1 MKEKTYQSSNK
12 LDAIIGV
19 NYGKISAISPQKKS
33 SDRYSLFVNDI
44 FVIGISEYCLLKLNL
59 TTGDHFDQELL
70 DNLCY
75 WETYYHAKKYVF
87 VLLSRRDHSIL
98 ELKQKGIK
106 KGIPLSTIEVII
118 PEMIDKGY
126 INELA
131 FAKHFAYD
139 KFKFNHWGIHKIS
152 IELRKKGISN
162 SIIESALQT
171 IPFNEKHEKL
181 NHLFR
186 KHYHKFKRIEAVKRR
201 KKIFAF
207 FYRKG
212 YDSDTIKLSLSEW
225 LIKLEA

>member
-1 MKEKTYQSSNK
+1 MKEKTYQTSNK

-44 FVIGISEYCLLKLNL
+44 FVIGITKHCLLKVKLN
-59 TTGDHFDQELL
+59 TGDYFDQELL
-70 DNLCY
+70 NKLRY
-75 WETYYHAKKYVF
+75 WEAYYYAKNYMF
-87 VLLSRRDHSIL
+87 ALLSRRDHSML

-106 KGIPLSTIEVII
+106 KGIPLSTIEMVIT
-118 PEMIDKGY
+118 EMNNKGY
-126 INELA
+126 INEVV
-131 FAKHFAYD
+131 FVKNFTYD
-139 KFKFNHWGIHKIS
+139 KFKFNHWGIHKIR

-162 SIIESALQT
+162 SIIQSALQT
-171 IPFNEKHEKL
+171 ISFNEKQEKL

-212 YDSDTIKLSLSEW
+212 YDSDTIKLSLSDW